1 MTKIKLYIYIILVLF
16 IVANIMQKL
25 IMTRKYI
32 DTNFITARVLL
43 MKNMQNCYV
52 KTRNWSFFIPN
63 CDQYHEGEFLEVSGS
78 HSGDSDK
85 GFFQLKRLKV
95 QAVKRIFLSQFSVKH
110 WWNRALVFIYSQ
122 KDIFLERGLFCLPP
136 THASLVAGMIFGG
149 TDSLPQDLQQ
159 NFQVSGL
166 THIVSAY
173 GYIVSVVA
181 GLSIFLFSKIFSK
194 RFSTV
199 VIIPIIWS
207 YAMAAE
213 LVAPIIRSSIMIS
226 LNLIASRVFFRQ
238 YNLLFSLLFTV
249 LVMLLWE
256 PFYAQ
261 SLSFWLS
268 TLATLGIILVL
279 PLLEA
284 EESWFSWLS
293 TGHFSDQKASTTSN
307 IFQES
312 FLVTLAAQSL
322 TLPLVAAVFGEF
334 SALGFLTNTVL
345 LWLTP
350 LITVSGLGLMMIG
363 FLLSPW
369 PSLWQ
374 FLAPTLG
381 LVVWLPTELFISS
394 VKWFGQLEWG
404 LVELF
409 FPWWAVGMWWGML
422 GVVVLRRRCAAPTNN

>member
-16 IVANIMQKL
+16 IAANIMQEL

-32 DTNFITARVLL
+32 DTNLVTARVLF
-43 MKNMQNCYV
+43 MKNIQNCYA

-63 CDQYHEGEFLEVSGS
+63 CDQYRNGEFLEVSGS
-78 HSGDSDK
+78 HASDSDK

-95 QAVKRIFLSQFSVKH
+95 QAVKRIIVSRFSVKH
-110 WWNRALVFIYSQ
+110 WWNKAFIYIYQQ
-122 KDIFLERGLFCLPP
+122 KDLFLKRGLFYLPF
-136 THASLVAGMIFGG
+136 THSSLVAGMVFGG
-149 TDSLPQDLQQ
+149 AASLPQELQQ
-159 NFQVSGL
+159 DFQVTGL
-166 THIVSAY
+166 THVVSAS
-173 GYIVSVVA
+173 GYNVSVVA
-181 GLSIFLFSKIFSK
+181 GMVLFLFSKIFSK

-207 YAMAAE
+207 YAIAAE

-238 YNLLFSLLFTV
+238 YNLLFSLLFTA
-249 LVMLLWE
+249 LAMLLWE

-268 TLATLGIILVL
+268 TLATLGIILIL
-279 PLLEA
+279 PLLES
-284 EESWFSWLS
+284 EESWFSRLS
-293 TGHFSDQKASTTSN
+293 TGHFSDQKIPTTSN

-334 SALGFLTNTVL
+334 SVLSFLTNTLL

-350 LITVSGLGLMMIG
+350 LITISGLGLIMLG

-369 PSLWQ
+369 PNLWQ

-381 LVVWLPTELFISS
+381 LVVWLPTELFLSS
-394 VKWFGQLEWG
+394 VKWFGQFEWG
-404 LVELF
+404 LIELS
-409 FPWWAVGMWWGML
+409 FPWWVVGMWWGML
-422 GVVVLRRRCAAPTNN
+422 GVVVLRRRCATLTND